1 MKKRRKIK
9 TIEIKKENLRIT
21 YMHLFLNSIEWE
33 VQKEKKEK
41 KKYQSFVETNIKLQ
55 AYLFG

>member
-1 MKKRRKIK
+1 
-9 TIEIKKENLRIT
+9 
-21 YMHLFLNSIEWE
+21 MHLFLNSIEWE

-55 AYLFG
+55 AYLIG